1 MLIWKLVVLLSYFYI
16 SSKLASLRIIF
27 IPIFSKQKTSGHFA
41 QEKRVLAMQDLVF
54 IVWSLHSCAK
64 AEISQTTMALVERV
78 FMETNLQMKTSS
90 WNMVAQVII
99 FLFFEE
105 AWSQLTCINVQT
117 SEGKLNSKYLTIVS
131 ILWKGNSMVAEWQIR
146 AFFTS
151 CFLYKL
157 IYIRLQFKVS
167 LI

>member
-1 MLIWKLVVLLSYFYI
+1 MLCWDFFFVDFYPNLVLIWKLVVLLSYFYI

-41 QEKRVLAMQDLVF
+41 QEKRSLAMQDLVF

-99 FLFFEE
+99 FLF
-105 AWSQLTCINVQT
+105 LRKPDHNIHVLMY
-117 SEGKLNSKYLTIVS
+117 KHLNE
-131 ILWKGNSMVAEWQIR
+131 N
-146 AFFTS
+146 
-151 CFLYKL
+151 
-157 IYIRLQFKVS
+157 
-167 LI
+167 